1 MSRNLKYIPQS
12 GTYMDEAV
20 KEAIK
25 IAQALSDAGLYAF
38 MMISYNDISIG
49 INELSDPGAVL
60 ERLKGKIKNKYERQ
74 TNSDE

>member
-1 MSRNLKYIPQS
+1 
-12 GTYMDEAV
+12 
-20 KEAIK
+20 
-25 IAQALSDAGLYAF
+25 